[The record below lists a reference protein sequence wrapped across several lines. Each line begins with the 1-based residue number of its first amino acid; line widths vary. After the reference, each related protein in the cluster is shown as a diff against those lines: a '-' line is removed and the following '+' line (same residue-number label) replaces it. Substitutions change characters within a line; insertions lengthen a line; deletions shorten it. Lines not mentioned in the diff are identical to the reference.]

1 MPDLPDEHEIA
12 AEGFDAL
19 KVPVEI
25 VEHELAHKS
34 RRRRI
39 IEIVGSLAVT
49 VLIFVF
55 AIPAITG
62 SKYSDIFGELK
73 LLSAGQFAALFLVW
87 ALVMLTYTGV
97 LTTALPGLN
106 HPQALVVNFAGSA
119 VSNVV
124 PFGGAV
130 GVAATYAMTL
140 SWGFDVPAVTL
151 AILVTGIWNVFMK
164 LGLPILALLIVIL
177 IGEATATLVA
187 PALIAL
193 AVLIAGI
200 VVLALIL
207 RSEQLADRIG
217 ALAERVGARLFRF
230 VRKPAPTTWR
240 QAVLDFRHQSIA
252 LLRHRWKRLTIWMI
266 VYNAGQFLL
275 LLLCVRVLGAD
286 TKELGWIE
294 VLAAFAFANVL
305 TTIAIT
311 PSGVGFVEAG
321 AVAALIAFGG
331 PEAASAAAVFLFRGF
346 TYLMEIPLGAI
357 GWAVW
362 GTHGSWRKPV
372 GSMTGGPLSPPATD

>member
-1 MPDLPDEHEIA
+1 MPELPPDHEIA

-19 KVPVEI
+19 KVPAEI
-25 VEHELAHKS
+25 VEQELASKS
-34 RRRRI
+34 RRRRV

-62 SKYSDIFGELK
+62 SKYSDIFDELG
-73 LLSAGQFAALFLVW
+73 LLSAGQFAALFVVW

-97 LTTALPGLN
+97 LTAALPGLN

-164 LGLPILALLIVIL
+164 LGLPILALLIL
-177 IGEATATLVA
+177 IIAGEATATLVA

-193 AVLIAGI
+193 TVLIAGI
-200 VVLALIL
+200 VLLALIL

-217 ALAERVGARLFRF
+217 ALAERIGTRVLRF

-240 QAVLDFRHQSIA
+240 QAILDFRHQSIA
-252 LLRHRWKRLTIWMI
+252 LLRHRWKQLTIWMI
-266 VYNAGQFLL
+266 VYNTGQFLL

-286 TKELGWIE
+286 THELGWIE

-346 TYLMEIPLGAI
+346 TYLMEIPLGAL

-362 GTHGSWRKPV
+362 GTRSSWRKPV
-372 GSMTGGPLSPPATD
+372 GSMTGGPLSPPTPD